1 MKTQDFVQTKWI
13 DGDFKTDDPVGDK
26 IKMVDNETSS
36 MKSQNFI
43 QTKWIDGDFK
53 TDDPVGDKIKMRDNE
68 MGFASQDLV

>member
-1 MKTQDFVQTKWI
+1 
-13 DGDFKTDDPVGDK
+13 
-26 IKMVDNETSS
+26 